1 MSGAQK
7 GGNMWKYVIKRILWL
22 IVVALGTAF
31 VIFTVL
37 YFVPGDP
44 ADIAL
49 PSTATYAEKQAFR
62 DSLGLNDPYYIQL
75 GRYLFNTFIKFD
87 LGTSWTYK
95 VPVMT
100 ELISRIPRTV
110 LLSCITLV
118 LGAVIGI
125 PLGIHAA
132 LHQNKWQDHTLMV
145 IAMIGVSVPEF
156 WLALLL
162 VLLFCLKLNWLPA
175 FGIGT
180 PLHWI
185 LPVVAGTF
193 AGLAKNA
200 RQMRSSTLE
209 TIRSDFISTARAKG
223 LPEKKV
229 IYKHMLPNALVPIIN
244 ILGAQ
249 FGKSIGGTVVL
260 ESVFTF
266 PGVGLYLL
274 TSINTR
280 DYPAVRS
287 SVLILALFAAVVM
300 LIVDLIYAFIDPR
313 IKAQYITS
321 GKGAKK

>member
-1 MSGAQK
+1 
-7 GGNMWKYVIKRILWL
+7 MWRYVVKRILWL
-22 IVVALGTAF
+22 IVVAIGTAF

-49 PSTATYAEKQAFR
+49 PLTATYEEKQAFR
-62 DSLGLNDPYYIQL
+62 SSLGLNEPYYVQL
-75 GRYLFNTFIKFD
+75 GRYLYDTFIRFD
-87 LGTSWTYK
+87 FGTSWTYK
-95 VPVMT
+95 VSVVQ
-100 ELISRIPRTV
+100 ELLNRIPRTV
-110 LLSCITLV
+110 LLSCITLFI
-118 LGAVIGI
+118 GAVIGL

-132 LHQNKWQDHTLMV
+132 LHQNRWQDHTLMAL
-145 IAMIGVSVPEF
+145 AMVGVSMPEF
-156 WLALLL
+156 WLALML
-162 VLLFCLKLNWLPA
+162 VLLFCLKLNILPA
-175 FGIGT
+175 FGIGS
-180 PLHWI
+180 PAHWI
-185 LPVVAGTF
+185 LPVTAGSVAGI
-193 AGLAKNA
+193 AKNA

-209 TIRSDFISTARAKG
+209 TIRSDFISTAKAKG
-223 LPEKKV
+223 LPKNQV
-229 IYKHMLPNALVPIIN
+229 IYRHMLPNALIPIIN

-300 LIVDLIYAFIDPR
+300 LIVDLVYACIDPR
-313 IKAQYITS
+313 IKAQYAAS
-321 GKGAKK
+321 GKGGKNK